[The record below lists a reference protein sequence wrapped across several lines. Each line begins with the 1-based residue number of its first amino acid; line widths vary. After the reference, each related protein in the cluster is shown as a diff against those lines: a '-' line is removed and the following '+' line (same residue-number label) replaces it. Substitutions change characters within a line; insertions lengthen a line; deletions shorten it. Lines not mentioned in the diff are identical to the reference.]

1 MKRIQPMVCDG
12 ATRTGKSFVFW
23 ILTASLF
30 GATTH
35 AQERTPWM
43 ASKSPGTIPTVT
55 TLPTVDPDPEAAPGF
70 RSVVAS
76 PKSLFPIAT
85 KLRYTTM
92 IVLPEGET
100 IVDTICGD
108 AYFWTITTSDNIA
121 NVKPNDR
128 NKETNVNFISTSG
141 TVYSFLLRGGK
152 DGKPVAVPD
161 LKVDVLPDPA
171 KAIPKRKFY
180 TAEQY
185 DAVQGELVVARQQAD
200 AAAERA
206 AEQIAAFQRQFPTT
220 LKFDYAPWVN
230 AKPFFVRAIWHD
242 DKFTYLRVDGK
253 EKPSLYELVDGEPSV
268 VNYQV
273 ENNIYVV
280 PKVLDRAYLALGKE
294 RFPFSRQ

>member
-12 ATRTGKSFVFW
+12 ATGAAKSFVFW
-23 ILTASLF
+23 LLAASLF
-30 GATTH
+30 GTMVH
-35 AQERTPWM
+35 AQERAPWM
-43 ASKSPGTIPTVT
+43 TSKPTITIASVT

-128 NKETNVNFISTSG
+128 NRETNVNFISTSG
-141 TVYSFLLRGGK
+141 TVYSFLLREGK

-161 LKVDVLPDPA
+161 LKVEVLPDPA
-171 KAIPKRKFY
+171 KAAPMRKFF
-180 TAEQY
+180 TA
-185 DAVQGELVVARQQAD
+185 
-200 AAAERA
+200 
-206 AEQIAAFQRQFPTT
+206 
-220 LKFDYAPWVN
+220 
-230 AKPFFVRAIWHD
+230 
-242 DKFTYLRVDGK
+242 
-253 EKPSLYELVDGEPSV
+253 
-268 VNYQV
+268 
-273 ENNIYVV
+273 
-280 PKVLDRAYLALGKE
+280 
-294 RFPFSRQ
+294 